1 MTTRHRIE
9 YLFDFVSPN
18 AYLVWQVLPGL
29 AARYDAELEVV
40 PCLLGGLF
48 KLTGNQPPFRAFAGV
63 PAKMAYEH
71 REIERFIAAH
81 AITRFRM
88 NPHFP
93 LNSMLPMRVL
103 VAAQAMGLGDA
114 VVAAGLSAMW
124 ERDQKLDDPAVVHA
138 MLADA
143 GLDADALIAAAAD
156 DAVKANLTA
165 NTEAAAAR
173 GAFGIPT
180 VFVDDEIYFGK
191 ERLPQIEAQLSMPL
205 AGG

>member
-1 MTTRHRIE
+1 MTARHRIE
-9 YLFDFVSPN
+9 CLFDFVSPN
-18 AYLVWQVLPGL
+18 AYLLWQVLPGL
-29 AARYDAELEVV
+29 AEKYDAELEVV

-63 PAKMAYEH
+63 PVKMAYE
-71 REIERFIAAH
+71 RLEIKRFIAAH

-103 VAAQAMGLGDA
+103 VAAQAMGVGDA
-114 VVAAGLSAMW
+114 VMAAGLTAMW
-124 ERDQKLDDPAVVHA
+124 ERDQKLDDPEVLRAV
-138 MLADA
+138 LTDA
-143 GLDADALIAAAAD
+143 GLDAEALMLAAGGDAA
-156 DAVKANLTA
+156 KAKLTA

-180 VFVDDEIYFGK
+180 VFVDGEIYFGK
-191 ERLPQIEAQLSMPL
+191 ERLPQIEAQL
-205 AGG
+205 AA